1 VHETLQKEIDVERTA
16 HVAALGAAQE
26 ERQRLQTSIQDLEGK
41 IQQSE
46 SARGATG
53 AELARVQD
61 QTQRLEATITD
72 LQGQLRS
79 ARKTAEGREIGRA
92 AGRERGWAP
101 ECEVE
106 GEREQHSRARR

>member
-1 VHETLQKEIDVERTA
+1 ATCGPAGAAAYTEPQHVAHRHAADEREREAARVHETLQKEIDVERTA

-53 AELARVQD
+53 AELAREQD
-61 QTQRLEATITD
+61 QTQRLESRITD
-72 LQGQLRS
+72 LQ
-79 ARKTAEGREIGRA
+79 
-92 AGRERGWAP
+92 
-101 ECEVE
+101 
-106 GEREQHSRARR
+106 